1 MLNHDC
7 ESVDLILIGCVKSKH
22 RCASLARDLY
32 ASTAWKYRRSYAES
46 HYCPWYILSAK
57 HGLLDP
63 DTWIEPYDLAL
74 KTFSPSERRAWSQRV
89 FDDLVARVPVLGGK
103 VIEVHAGKLYV
114 EHGLGKRLSEAG
126 AVLRLPL
133 GHVAGQGRQHV
144 WYREHIFS
152 CPRQG
157 RG

>member
-1 MLNHDC
+1 MFNHDC
-7 ESVDLILIGCVKSKH
+7 ESVDLILVGCVKLKH
-22 RCASLARDLY
+22 RRASLARDLY

-74 KTFSPSERRAWSQRV
+74 ATFSASERREWSQRV
-89 FDDLVARVPVLGGK
+89 FDDLVTKVPVLRGK
-103 VIEVHAGKLYV
+103 SIEVHAGKLYV
-114 EHGLGKRLSEAG
+114 EHGLGKGLSEAG
-126 AVLRLPL
+126 AVLCRPL
-133 GHVAGQGRQHV
+133 RHVVGQGQQHV
-144 WYREHIFS
+144 WYREHMSS

-157 RG
+157 QG